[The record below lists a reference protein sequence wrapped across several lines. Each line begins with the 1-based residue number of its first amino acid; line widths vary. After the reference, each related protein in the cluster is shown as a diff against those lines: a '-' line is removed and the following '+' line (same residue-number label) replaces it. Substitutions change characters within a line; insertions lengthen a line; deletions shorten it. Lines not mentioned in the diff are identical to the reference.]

1 MEKVFTI
8 KNEQEMINFG
18 NIIGK
23 LAFPNMVI
31 SIEGTLGAGKTV
43 LAKGIGQGLGV
54 KDVINSPT
62 FTIMKIYPGRLT
74 FYHLDVYRLSSGE
87 EDFDLEEYF
96 EKDGVSYI
104 EWGKNILDLLPKNR
118 LEIVID
124 INDDLTRVVKV
135 KAYGSQ
141 YEAFLNEVS
150 KYENYDS

>member
-1 MEKVFTI
+1 
-8 KNEQEMINFG
+8 
-18 NIIGK
+18 
-23 LAFPNMVI
+23 
-31 SIEGTLGAGKTV
+31 
-43 LAKGIGQGLGV
+43 
-54 KDVINSPT
+54 
-62 FTIMKIYPGRLT
+62 
-74 FYHLDVYRLSSGE
+74 LDVYRLSSGE

-124 INDDLTRVVKV
+124 INDDLTRAVKV

>member
-54 KDVINSPT
+54 KDN
-62 FTIMKIYPGRLT
+62 
-74 FYHLDVYRLSSGE
+74 
-87 EDFDLEEYF
+87 
-96 EKDGVSYI
+96 
-104 EWGKNILDLLPKNR
+104 
-118 LEIVID
+118 
-124 INDDLTRVVKV
+124 
-135 KAYGSQ
+135 Q
-141 YEAFLNEVS
+141 
-150 KYENYDS
+150 